1 MRTLAVSERTV
12 IVHPFNS
19 SVGGEEGAV
28 GDFWVLLT
36 WCFIWHGLL
45 KPTQSASDQ
54 IQKRKLHFAN
64 ALIVNLFAADQ
75 QQSWAAAR
83 VGVRGGHAWAP
94 AHLLRSAQRVT
105 PLLVEL
111 KTFLAAAIV
120 YPAVK
125 RHVAIIRL
133 CGFIDGKL
141 GLLGS
146 VEGELRV
153 NDGQED
159 VESGVSPRSR
169 HAVKWGYIHH
179 STVEHPCEM
188 LVYFD
193 L

>member
-1 MRTLAVSERTV
+1 M
-12 IVHPFNS
+12 
-19 SVGGEEGAV
+19 
-28 GDFWVLLT
+28 
-36 WCFIWHGLL
+36 
-45 KPTQSASDQ
+45 
-54 IQKRKLHFAN
+54 
-64 ALIVNLFAADQ
+64 
-75 QQSWAAAR
+75 
-83 VGVRGGHAWAP
+83 
-94 AHLLRSAQRVT
+94 
-105 PLLVEL
+105 EL

-169 HAVKWGYIHH
+169 HAVK
-179 STVEHPCEM
+179 
-188 LVYFD
+188 
-193 L
+193 